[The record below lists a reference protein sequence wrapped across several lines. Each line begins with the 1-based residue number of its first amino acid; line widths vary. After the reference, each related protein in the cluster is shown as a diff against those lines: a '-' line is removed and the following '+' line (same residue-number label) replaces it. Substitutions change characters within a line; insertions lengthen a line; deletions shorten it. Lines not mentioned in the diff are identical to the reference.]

1 MSKINTK
8 NNQFCIVTAFN
19 KSPNAV
25 LCKNTVYTAAKKSK
39 VTAKF
44 TLLNQ
49 ATKVFEALYSQAK
62 QPIAIFLVIQKHPSS
77 AMFSFIRFCVGKAPF
92 LKVVFLV
99 EPGKENSISKIFTP
113 YTLMGIDHTVMEYA
127 HKSMASML
135 KDTARTAALRK
146 RQQTALA
153 GKLANTST
161 YTLGQDVS
169 TYRKY
174 ETQEQYLGALLPAM
188 NMAVMVVNPK
198 GKVEIWNTKAEEYFG
213 IMANKAIGSAFST
226 LGGKSWMQVLER
238 IATETKE
245 AEGSTLR
252 LKDHK
257 LHLDK
262 GKEFYADIHYSVL
275 KEADGQV
282 IGTLYLLQDVTL
294 IREVDKAKTEFVSL
308 ASHQLR
314 MPIATINWY
323 SQTLLKE
330 NVAGALKPKQMEYV
344 AQIEESSKR
353 MTNLVDTLLNVS
365 RIELGTFAVNAK
377 KNPCKQMLQKVIQP
391 FKNLAKE
398 KKITL
403 TIHHTTPVPRY
414 VVWDE
419 NIIDIMLGNLISNAI
434 KYTPKKGKIDVTVKQ
449 NTNSKGEKALL
460 LSVYDTGYGIP
471 KKEQEKIFSKLF
483 RANNITTKDTD
494 GTGLGLYLV
503 RLVAAHIG
511 AKVWFE
517 SPVQSL
523 PSGVI
528 ASTHKKIL
536 KSSKFS
542 GTAFHLSL
550 PLGVMEITNN
560 TDSIGNEAIKN

>member
-1 MSKINTK
+1 MIKRKSN
-8 NNQFCIVTAFN
+8 NNQFCLVAASG
-19 KSPNAV
+19 KSKNAITCKNAV
-25 LCKNTVYTAAKKSK
+25 FEAAKKSDI
-39 VTAKF
+39 TAKF

-49 ATKVFEALYSQAK
+49 ATKVFDTLYSQGK
-62 QPIAIFLVIQKHPSS
+62 QPIAIFLVIQKHHSNT
-77 AMFSFIRFCVGKAPF
+77 MFTFLHSCVGKAPF

-99 EPGKENSISKIFTP
+99 EPGKEESVSKIFPP

-127 HKSMASML
+127 HKSMANML
-135 KDTARTAALRK
+135 KNTARTAALRK

-153 GKLANTST
+153 GKPVDTST

-169 TYRKY
+169 AYRKY

-188 NMAVMVVNPK
+188 NMAVIVVNPK

-213 IMANKAIGSAFST
+213 VMANKAVGSVFST
-226 LGGKSWMQVLER
+226 LGGESWVQVLKR
-238 IATETKE
+238 ISTEMKGE
-245 AEGSTLR
+245 EVATLR

-275 KEADGQV
+275 KGSDGQV

-314 MPIATINWY
+314 MPISTINWY

-330 NVAGALKPKQMEYV
+330 NVTGTLEPKQKEYV
-344 AQIEESSKR
+344 VQIEESSKQ

-365 RIELGTFAVNAK
+365 RIELGTFVVNAK
-377 KNPCKQMLQKVIQP
+377 QTLFKKMLQKVTQP
-391 FKNLAKE
+391 FEDFAKE
-398 KKITL
+398 KEITL
-403 TIHHTTPVPRY
+403 TIGNTTPVPHY

-419 NIIDIMLGNLISNAI
+419 NIVDIMLGNLISNAI
-434 KYTPKKGKIDVTVKQ
+434 KYTPAKGRVDVTVGTH
-449 NTNSKGEKALL
+449 TNAQREKALL
-460 LSVYDTGYGIP
+460 FSVYDTGYGIP

-483 RANNITTKDTD
+483 RAENITSKDTD

-503 RLVAAHIG
+503 RLVATHIG
-511 AKVWFE
+511 AEVWFD
-517 SPVQSL
+517 SPAKSL
-523 PSGVI
+523 PSGAI
-528 ASTHKKIL
+528 ATIHKRILKTHKC
-536 KSSKFS
+536 S

-550 PLGVMEITNN
+550 PLDVMETTKK
-560 TDSIGNEAIKN
+560 TDRIGN